1 MHQIAPCHYWREGAD
16 GESES
21 DYALRAAAELENK
34 ILQLGAENVAAFIA
48 EPVVG
53 ATLGAVCAPPGYFR
67 RVRGICEKYGV
78 LMILDEVMCGMGRT
92 GTLFACEMEYVA
104 PDMIC
109 LAKGLGAGVMPIG
122 ATLCTGEI
130 YQTIAGGSGAFRH
143 GHTYCAHPTSC
154 AAGLAALGEIIKL
167 LPQVRDNN
175 LLLQLRAAFGK
186 HRHIGDIRGR
196 GLFIGMEFTRT
207 AKTPFAAS
215 NQIYA
220 KVQRAAFAEGLMV
233 YALGGCADGING
245 DHILIAPPFIFSTIS
260 PHLPTESA
268 VLRFCKCPDD
278 ICGNLP
284 FAITELC
291 LQLHIRLFDGGE
303 FG

>member
-1 MHQIAPCHYWREGAD
+1 MLPKRFGRCYAGGNAARRKIYLPLLCKRMHQIAPCHYWREGAD

-175 LLLQLRAAFGK
+175 LQLRAAFGK
-186 HRHIGDIRGR
+186 HRFSRIRGR
-196 GLFIGMEFTRT
+196 FIGWNRT
-207 AKTPFAAS
+207 AKRLLPQAS
-215 NQIYA
+215 
-220 KVQRAAFAEGLMV
+220 KSPKCSVRH
-233 YALGGCADGING
+233 ING
-245 DHILIAPPFIFSTIS
+245 
-260 PHLPTESA
+260 
-268 VLRFCKCPDD
+268 CP
-278 ICGNLP
+278 
-284 FAITELC
+284 
-291 LQLHIRLFDGGE
+291 RR
-303 FG
+303 